1 MTTWTS
7 EEADLA
13 ETESMGALLAR
24 IDRYIEVRFAPQ
36 DEALEAA
43 VRESRQA
50 GLPEIQV
57 SPNEAKLLQLLAE
70 LVDARSV
77 LEIGTLG
84 GYSAIHFA
92 RALPEDGRLVSLE
105 IDERH
110 AEVARENVER
120 AGLSGKVE
128 IRVGDARELLAGI
141 AEGGEGPFDVVFID
155 ADKSGYPE
163 YLEWSLRITRP
174 GSLILGDNTV
184 RGGSILDPRDD
195 SARATNEFNE
205 RIAGDPRLSAI
216 LLPILRERIDGLT
229 IARVRDRP

>member
-1 MTTWTS
+1 M
-7 EEADLA
+7 A
-13 ETESMGALLAR
+13 ETENMGALLAE
-24 IDRYIEVRFAPQ
+24 IDRYIEERFAPQ

-70 LVDARSV
+70 LVCARSV

-155 ADKSGYPE
+155 ADKEGYPE
-163 YLEWSLRITRP
+163 YLEWALRLTRP
-174 GSLILGDNTV
+174 GSLILGDNTI
-184 RGGSILDPRDD
+184 RGGSVLDPEDA
-195 SARATNEFNE
+195 SARATGEFNE
-205 RIAGDPRLSAI
+205 RIARDPRLSAI

-229 IARVRDRP
+229 IALVREG

>member
-1 MTTWTS
+1 
-7 EEADLA
+7 LA

-43 VRESRQA
+43 VRESRRA
-50 GLPEIQV
+50 ELPEIQV

-70 LVDARSV
+70 MVGAGRI
-77 LEIGTLG
+77 LEVGTLG
-84 GYSAIHFA
+84 GYSAIHFG
-92 RALPEDGRLVSLE
+92 RALPEDGTLVSLE

-110 AEVARENVER
+110 AEVARKNVER

-128 IRVGDARELLAGI
+128 IRVGDARELLARI
-141 AEGGEGPFDVVFID
+141 AESGEGPFDVVFID
-155 ADKSGYPE
+155 ADKEGYPE
-163 YLEWSLRITRP
+163 YLEWAMRLTRP

-205 RIAGDPRLSAI
+205 RIAGDPRLSTI

-229 IARVRDRP
+229 IARVREG